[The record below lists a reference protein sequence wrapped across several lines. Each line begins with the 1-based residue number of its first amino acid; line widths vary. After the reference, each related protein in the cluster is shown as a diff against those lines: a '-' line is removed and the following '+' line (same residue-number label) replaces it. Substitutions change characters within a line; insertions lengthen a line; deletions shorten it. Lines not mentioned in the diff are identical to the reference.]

1 MAQGRG
7 KGREMIENRAALIT
21 GGTRGIGRAVA
32 TLLADRGWAVAAA
45 FRSRQADAESLE
57 SGLKLRGA
65 PVMTVQADVS
75 DPGAAERLVRRVEG
89 EWGRLDALVHCAGPY
104 RRLPIMEESVEGW
117 RSMFDSNLHS
127 LFYLSRLVAPGM
139 KERCWGRIVT
149 FGVANADQHVG
160 QPYITAY
167 YAAKV
172 AVLVL
177 TRSLAKALAPHGI
190 TVNAVSPGIIETG
203 SIPMEEFSGLVKNIP
218 AGYVGLPEDAAAVA
232 GFLLSEEAR
241 YVNGANIHV
250 SGAWGI

>member
-1 MAQGRG
+1 MLETRT
-7 KGREMIENRAALIT
+7 ALIT

-32 TLLADRGWAVAAA
+32 TLLAGKGWAVAATY
-45 FRSRQADAESLE
+45 RTRHDDAASLE
-57 SGLKLRGA
+57 AVLRPRCTA
-65 PVMTVQADVS
+65 FMTIQADVS
-75 DPGAAERLVRRVEG
+75 DPRSAENLVRHVDG
-89 EWGRLDALVHCAGPY
+89 EWGRVDALVHCAGPY
-104 RRLPIMEESVEGW
+104 RRVPIAEESDEGW
-117 RSMFDSNLHS
+117 RSMFDNNLHS
-127 LFYLSRLVAPGM
+127 FFYLSRLVMPGM
-139 KERCWGRIVT
+139 KDRRWGRIVS
-149 FGVANADQHVG
+149 FGVVNADQHVG

-190 TVNAVSPGIIETG
+190 TVNAVSPGIIDTE
-203 SIPMEEFSGLVKNIP
+203 SVPMNEISNLVKNIP
-218 AGYVGLPEDAAAVA
+218 AGYVGLPEDAAAVV

>member
-1 MAQGRG
+1 ML
-7 KGREMIENRAALIT
+7 ENRTALIT
-21 GGTRGIGRAVA
+21 GGVRGIGRAVA
-32 TLLADRGWAVAAA
+32 TLLADRGWAIAATY
-45 FRSRQADAESLE
+45 RTRQEDAASLE
-57 SGLKLRGA
+57 SGLKSRGI
-65 PVMTVQADVS
+65 PVMTLRADVS
-75 DPGAAERLVRRVEG
+75 DPAAAETLVRQVEA

-104 RRLPIMEESVEGW
+104 RRLPITEESVEGW
-117 RSMFDSNLHS
+117 RSMFDNNLHS

-139 KERCWGRIVT
+139 KERRWGRIVS
-149 FGVANADQHVG
+149 FSVANADQHVG

-190 TVNAVSPGIIETG
+190 TVNAISPGIIDTG
-203 SIPMEEFSGLVKNIP
+203 SIPMEEFSSLVKNIP
-218 AGYVGLPEDAAAVA
+218 AGYVGLPEDAATVA

-241 YVNGANIHV
+241 YINGANIHV

>member
-1 MAQGRG
+1 MV
-7 KGREMIENRAALIT
+7 ENRAALIT
-21 GGTRGIGRAVA
+21 GGVRGIGRAVA

-45 FRSRQADAESLE
+45 YRTRHEDAASLE
-57 SGLKLRGA
+57 SALKPRGT

-75 DPGAAERLVRRVEG
+75 DPRAAESLVRRVEG

-104 RRLPIMEESVEGW
+104 RRLPILEENIEGW
-117 RSMFDSNLHS
+117 RSMFDNNLHS

-139 KERCWGRIVT
+139 KERRWGRIVS
-149 FGVANADQHVG
+149 FGVANADQQVG

-190 TVNAVSPGIIETG
+190 TVNAVSPGIIDTG
-203 SIPMEEFSGLVKNIP
+203 SIPMDEFSNLVKNIP
-218 AGYVGLPEDAAAVA
+218 AGHVGLPEDAAAVV
-232 GFLLSEEAR
+232 GFLLSEEAQ

>member
-1 MAQGRG
+1 M
-7 KGREMIENRAALIT
+7 MENRAALIT
-21 GGTRGIGRAVA
+21 GGVHGIGRAVA
-32 TLLADRGWAVAAA
+32 TLLADGGWAVAAA
-45 FRSRQADAESLE
+45 YRTRQREAASLE
-57 SGLKLRGA
+57 SDLRPKGI

-75 DPGAAERLVRRVEG
+75 DPGAAESLVRRVES

-117 RSMFDSNLHS
+117 RSMFDNNLHS

-139 KERCWGRIVT
+139 KERRWGRIVS
-149 FGVANADQHVG
+149 FGVANADQLVG

-190 TVNAVSPGIIETG
+190 TVNSVSPGIIDTG
-203 SIPMEEFSGLVKNIP
+203 SIPMDEFASLVKNIP
-218 AGYVGLPEDAAAVA
+218 AGCVGLPEDAAAVV
-232 GFLLSEEAR
+232 GFLLSEKAR
-241 YVNGANIHV
+241 YVNGTNVHV

>member
-1 MAQGRG
+1 MPESRT
-7 KGREMIENRAALIT
+7 ALIT

-32 TLLADRGWAVAAA
+32 NLLSERGWAIAATY
-45 FRSRQADAESLE
+45 RTRREDAASLE
-57 SGLKLRGA
+57 SDLKA
-65 PVMTVQADVS
+65 HSVPVVTLQADVS
-75 DPGAAERLVRRVEG
+75 DPVVAAGLVRRVES
-89 EWGRLDALVHCAGPY
+89 ELGRLDALVHCAGPY

-117 RSMFDSNLHS
+117 RSMFDNNLHS

-139 KERCWGRIVT
+139 RERRWGRIVS
-149 FGVANADQHVG
+149 FSVANADQQVG

-172 AVLVL
+172 SLLVL

-190 TVNAVSPGIIETG
+190 TVNAVSPGIIDTG
-203 SIPMEEFSGLVKNIP
+203 SIPLDEFSSMVKNIP
-218 AGYVGLPEDAAAVA
+218 AGYVGLPEDAAAVV

>member
-1 MAQGRG
+1 MD
-7 KGREMIENRAALIT
+7 NRTALIT
-21 GGTRGIGRAVA
+21 GGIRGIGKAVA
-32 TLLADRGWAVAAA
+32 TMLAERGWAIAATY
-45 FRSRQADAESLE
+45 RTKREDAASLA
-57 SGLKLRGA
+57 SDLNVRGT

-75 DPGAAERLVRRVEG
+75 DPAAAEALVRRVVD

-117 RSMFDSNLHS
+117 RSMFDNNLHS

-139 KERCWGRIVT
+139 KERRWGRIVS
-149 FGVANADQHVG
+149 FSVANADQQVG

-172 AVLVL
+172 SVLVL

-190 TVNAVSPGIIETG
+190 TVNAVSPGVINTG
-203 SIPMEEFSGLVKNIP
+203 SIPMDEFSGMVKNIP
-218 AGYVGLPEDAAAVA
+218 AGYVGLPEDAAAVV

-241 YVNGANIHV
+241 YVNGANIQV

>member
-1 MAQGRG
+1 ML
-7 KGREMIENRAALIT
+7 ENRVALIT
-21 GGTRGIGRAVA
+21 GGIRGIGRAVA
-32 TLLADRGWAVAAA
+32 NLVAGRGWAVAATY
-45 FRSRQADAESLE
+45 RTKREDAASLA
-57 SGLKLRGA
+57 SDLKLQGA
-65 PVMTVQADVS
+65 SVMTVQADVS
-75 DPGAAERLVRRVEG
+75 DPAAAETLVRRIVG

-104 RRLPIMEESVEGW
+104 RRLPIMEESVDGW
-117 RSMFDSNLHS
+117 RSMFDNNLHS

-139 KERCWGRIVT
+139 RERRWGRIVS
-149 FGVANADQHVG
+149 FSVANADQQVG

-172 AVLVL
+172 SVLVL

-190 TVNAVSPGIIETG
+190 TVNAVAPGIIDTG
-203 SIPMEEFSGLVKNIP
+203 SIPMDEFSSMVKNIP
-218 AGYVGLPEDAAAVA
+218 AGYVGLPEDAAAVV

>member
-1 MAQGRG
+1 MPESRTV
-7 KGREMIENRAALIT
+7 LIT

-32 TLLADRGWAVAAA
+32 NLLSGRGWAIAATY
-45 FRSRQADAESLE
+45 RTRREDAASLE
-57 SGLKLRGA
+57 SDLKMRST
-65 PVMTVQADVS
+65 PVITLQADVS
-75 DPGAAERLVRRVEG
+75 DPFVAESLIRRVEG

-117 RSMFDSNLHS
+117 RSMFDNNLHS
-127 LFYLSRLVAPGM
+127 LFYLSRLVVPGM
-139 KERCWGRIVT
+139 KERRWGRIVS
-149 FGVANADQHVG
+149 FSVANADQQVG

-172 AVLVL
+172 SLLVL

-190 TVNAVSPGIIETG
+190 TVNAVSPGIIDTG
-203 SIPMEEFSGLVKNIP
+203 SIPLDEFSSMVKNIP
-218 AGYVGLPEDAAAVA
+218 AGYVGLPEDAAAVVA
-232 GFLLSEEAR
+232 FLLSEEAR